1 MKQVKREKGLKLE
14 LSVRY
19 WKVFCFFF
27 FFNPQQVKKVV
38 KKEALLLPI
47 RYLEVKMKYQKM
59 VDVFSQKY

>member
-1 MKQVKREKGLKLE
+1 MKQVKREKGLKLV

-19 WKVFCFFF
+19 WKVFFVF